1 MTDERAR
8 DSGPTA
14 NDRGPVARSAEQGEF
29 VLARRRL
36 TQALLVLPVFAVAT
50 RAEAATT
57 DIVLTCDTTLGP
69 AMRVAAHTYLQRTGV
84 RVRVFPTGP
93 GLVLP
98 QLARG
103 IQNDVVCTQKDV
115 AANAV
120 RAGLIGSGAPQGGW
134 RNRLVIAASQGAGPA
149 AVKGRV
155 AVSDPTP
162 GSDMDGPA
170 IIRALNLG
178 QISILGVIDTD
189 EVVYLLSNG
198 QADVGLLHMTDVYA
212 NPGLEVVRILPDGL
226 VPPITYTTA
235 VTKLSTR
242 PNPQAFIDFLFSPPG
257 RTLLKTQG
265 LEA

>member
-1 MTDERAR
+1 MI
-8 DSGPTA
+8 
-14 NDRGPVARSAEQGEF
+14 V
-29 VLARRRL
+29 ARRRL
-36 TQALLVLPVFAVAT
+36 GQALLALPILADAG

-69 AMRVAAHTYLQRTGV
+69 LMRAAADPYLQRTGV

-93 GLVLP
+93 GLILP
-98 QLARG
+98 QLAHG
-103 IQNDVVCTQKDV
+103 VQNDVVCTQQAV
-115 AANAV
+115 AAKAV
-120 RAGLIGSGAPQGGW
+120 QAGLIGVGALQGGW
-134 RNRLVIAASQGAGPA
+134 RNRLVIAASRGAEPR

-162 GSDMDGPA
+162 AADMDGPG

-178 QISILGVIDTD
+178 HTAILGVIDTD
-189 EVVYLLSNG
+189 EVVFLLSNG

-226 VPPITYTTA
+226 VPPIIYAIA
-235 VTKLSTR
+235 VTKLSAR
-242 PNPQAFIDFLFSPPG
+242 PNPEAFIDFLLSPPG

-265 LEA
+265 LDA